1 MVGSNECVFKHCP
14 SIYGFMQKD
23 INLFRFPKDIERCK
37 EWATACGQLPLLECK
52 MSCGESLYNSY
63 YRVCS
68 LHFEDSMFAGPRKKR
83 LYHYAT
89 PTLLLQK
96 NQSDSES
103 LNIATDSCSMH
114 NEDSILIAVDDIK
127 TEPMVDPLAIQP
139 CDDAVKE
146 ENPSGDEGNL
156 LDLHVTRIKEEC
168 IDESNDHTSEMKFEE
183 IILPNNFPVVKCE
196 AEEVSF
202 AMSTVKEETMLEVT
216 TEESDVLT
224 ESILNT
230 DRIGTSQEK
239 HTHPANCVFSQNP
252 SSENGPDSQFYD
264 YLCTRRNNLLA
275 QSCSHTDKWKFKC
288 IACGKQFSELGS
300 LRTHVH
306 THTSYIY
313 GKFLTMLGS
322 LKIRVHTHSGEKP
335 FKCDTCS
342 KCFSK
347 LGFLKA
353 HVRTHTGEK
362 PFKCDICGKTF
373 SHSGSLS
380 KHVRTHRGEEQL
392 KFDT

>member
-196 AEEVSF
+196 AE
-202 AMSTVKEETMLEVT
+202 THLIDGDLLE
-216 TEESDVLT
+216 DVPLQLT
-224 ESILNT
+224 RHHWLQMDGEPTHIDFMIQAFSILPIHGGGLPVAGLYPGLLT
-230 DRIGTSQEK
+230 HWTS
-239 HTHPANCVFSQNP
+239 H
-252 SSENGPDSQFYD
+252 
-264 YLCTRRNNLLA
+264 L
-275 QSCSHTDKWKFKC
+275 
-288 IACGKQFSELGS
+288 
-300 LRTHVH
+300 
-306 THTSYIY
+306 
-313 GKFLTMLGS
+313 
-322 LKIRVHTHSGEKP
+322 
-335 FKCDTCS
+335 
-342 KCFSK
+342 
-347 LGFLKA
+347 
-353 HVRTHTGEK
+353 
-362 PFKCDICGKTF
+362 
-373 SHSGSLS
+373 
-380 KHVRTHRGEEQL
+380 
-392 KFDT
+392 